1 MVMLPAPPPPVR
13 RTARPSVA
21 SAEESAEVEAARALT
36 ANLGSSLHR
45 SAAFRDLPAHAR
57 QGILADLDR
66 IHRGLGGAAATAGAL
81 GTPLELHRFAPA
93 SAPADPGTPADPAQD
108 ASAPGD
114 GAAKTPGPKAAATD
128 TIARRAG
135 ALSDEIDFPKFVAAL
150 VHGTFDAIVEA
161 SIRQMEAFAEL
172 VSAVAKSAEDFTR
185 ENITPNQARDWLV
198 AHYPQD
204 LELDHAQGKPKVVP
218 RASAPP
224 QDDSEPDQP
233 NSPAWLAEFDLAG
246 EELTPE
252 LAETQL
258 VPKAQQRA
266 GQNRLQTL
274 ATMVLLGM
282 NRVVVR
288 DGTIS
293 ARLRFRAVAADTAK
307 VDYAVSNDPNQGS
320 DLGTRGSTTYATPSL
335 QVSTVGVNVQ
345 ADSELRA
352 ELFGEVKINFASETL
367 PLERFV
373 DDARRTLLERHARP
387 APVHKAPPPPALP
400 SPAEV
405 VPAVAPSPAIAAAP
419 APSGAVK

>member
-1 MVMLPAPPPPVR
+1 MLPAPPLPVVRRAARPPVD
-13 RTARPSVA
+13 AA
-21 SAEESAEVEAARALT
+21 ASAEVEAARALT

-45 SAAFRDLPAHAR
+45 SAAFRDLSAHAQ

-66 IHRGLGGAAATAGAL
+66 IHRGLGDAAATAGAL
-81 GTPLELHRFAPA
+81 GTPLELRRAAPA
-93 SAPADPGTPADPAQD
+93 SAPADAGTPGDPAQD
-108 ASAPGD
+108 APAQGD

-204 LELDHAQGKPKVVP
+204 LELDHASGEPKVVP
-218 RASAPP
+218 RASAPS
-224 QDDSEPDQP
+224 QDGSDADEP
-233 NSPAWLAEFDLAG
+233 NSPAWLGEFDLAG
-246 EELTPE
+246 EALTPE
-252 LAETQL
+252 LIETQL

-307 VDYAVSNDPNQGS
+307 VDYAVSNDPSQGS
-320 DLGTRGSTTYATPSL
+320 DLGTRGSTSYATPSL

-387 APVHKAPPPPALP
+387 APVHKASPPPALP
-400 SPAEV
+400 SPAGG
-405 VPAVAPSPAIAAAP
+405 APAAAP
-419 APSGAVK
+419 ASAVAATPAPAGTVR

>member
-1 MVMLPAPPPPVR
+1 MVPGPSLCQRNPA
-13 RTARPSVA
+13 TAQ
-21 SAEESAEVEAARALT
+21 SAETAEVQAARALT
-36 ANLGSSLHR
+36 GRLGATLRHSP
-45 SAAFRDLPAHAR
+45 AFQGLALGVQRNILRDL
-57 QGILADLDR
+57 DK
-66 IHRGLGGAAATAGAL
+66 IHRGFGHASGTASAL
-81 GTPLELHRFAPA
+81 GTPLDLRHGAGADAP
-93 SAPADPGTPADPAQD
+93 SGV
-108 ASAPGD
+108 PGD
-114 GAAKTPGPKAAATD
+114 GQQVPTSAAGDGESKPPGPKSAATE

-135 ALSDEIDFPKFVAAL
+135 ALSDEIDFPKFVASL

-161 SIRQMEAFAEL
+161 AIRQMEAFADL
-172 VSAVAKSAEDFTR
+172 VSAVAKSSEEFTR
-185 ENITPNQARDWLV
+185 DNITPNQARDWLV

-204 LELDHAQGKPKVVP
+204 LVLDHSSGEPKVVP
-218 RASAPP
+218 KAQAQTDGES
-224 QDDSEPDQP
+224 DQP
-233 NSPAWLAEFDLAG
+233 NSPAWLSEFDLGG
-246 EELTPE
+246 EELTAE
-252 LAETQL
+252 LIEDQL

-293 ARLRFRAVAADTAK
+293 ARLRFRAVAADLAK

-320 DLGTRGSTTYATPSL
+320 DLGTRGSLTYAAPSL

-367 PLERFV
+367 PLDRFV

-387 APVHKAPPPPALP
+387 APVGKAAPPAPVPVVPPVALP
-400 SPAEV
+400 ASPATAS
-405 VPAVAPSPAIAAAP
+405 PTSPAAA
-419 APSGAVK
+419 GGR